1 MAEDNFTSLRDFFSD
16 VEAAQQRDKQPN
28 LTEMAARTLAANEKT
43 AKDLSFKDKR
53 ADINLKWLYGIVI
66 LLILIGWEVFVI
78 IFSFKQLNP
87 NSLKIRPMSDAVLIA
102 LWTSATANIVALPA
116 IILNYLFPK
125 RK

>member
-1 MAEDNFTSLRDFFSD
+1 MAEDNFTSPQDFISE
-16 VEAAQQRDKQPN
+16 VEAAQQGDKQPN

-43 AKDLSFKDKR
+43 AKDLSNKDKR
-53 ADINLKWLYGIVI
+53 ADINPKWLYGIVI